1 MRLRAAFFDIDG
13 TIYREALITQMFKK
27 MIRADMIQSDVYHKE
42 VKDLYKSWRRRQGD
56 YDDYL
61 IKMAELYFDAVK
73 GLHHSQI
80 TYIANKVVDH
90 YGEHVYTFTRD
101 RIKWH
106 KEQDHKI
113 IAISGAPME
122 LVEAMAKKYGFEDF
136 IGTKYE
142 IDSNQIYT
150 GNFKPMWDT
159 QNKKQA
165 INQFVKDYDIALEYS
180 YAYGDTNGDFDML
193 KSVGNPVAMNPTKE
207 LISRVTSDPDVKD
220 KIKIVVER
228 KDMIYQLDSDCI
240 SMKCLGTD

>member
-13 TIYREALITQMFKK
+13 TIYREALLTQMFKK
-27 MIRADMIQSDVYHKE
+27 MIRADMIRSDVYHKE
-42 VKDLYKSWRRRQGD
+42 VKGLYWKWRKRQGD

-61 IKMAELYFDAVK
+61 IKMAELYIDAVK

-80 TYIANKVVDH
+80 TYIANKVVEQ

-101 RIKWH
+101 RINWH
-106 KEQDHKI
+106 KEQNHKI

-122 LVEAMAKKYGFEDF
+122 LVEEMAKKYGFEDY
-136 IGTKYE
+136 IGTRYAL
-142 IDSNQIYT
+142 DDQQVYT
-150 GNFKPMWDT
+150 GDFDPMWDT
-159 QNKKQA
+159 QNKKVA
-165 INQFVKDYDIALEYS
+165 INKFVEDYNIALEYS

-207 LISRVTSDPDVKD
+207 LISRVTSDPEVKD

-228 KDMIYQLDSDCI
+228 KDMVYQLDSKDI
-240 SMKCLGTD
+240 SIN